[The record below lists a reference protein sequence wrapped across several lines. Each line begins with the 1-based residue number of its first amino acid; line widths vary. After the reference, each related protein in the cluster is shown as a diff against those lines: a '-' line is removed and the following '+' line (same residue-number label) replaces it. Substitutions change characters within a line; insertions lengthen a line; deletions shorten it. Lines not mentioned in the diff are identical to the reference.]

1 MYARVIIE
9 KDAEINGR
17 TDRFGTGDWGSLT
30 VLVWAYSGRCLELR
44 RATTRKLSLHAGEHA
59 SHIGNAL
66 DNAGHRIVGVNL
78 ILEIDE
84 ALILDR
90 V

>member
-1 MYARVIIE
+1 MYARVIVE

-17 TDRFGTGDWGSLT
+17 TDRFGTVDRWSPT
-30 VLVWAYSGRCLELR
+30 VPVPARSRRCP
-44 RATTRKLSLHAGEHA
+44 KLLPHAGEHA

-84 ALILDR
+84 PLILDR